1 MKSPKKYDILRSQS
15 KLNAMFNI
23 IGKTEERNADANQ
36 TTLANMQ
43 EYIIAFQK
51 KNGRSPSYRQVQKA
65 MNMSS
70 LNLVQRYV
78 LALERDGRIGRTRLG
93 SIDMLPKL
101 RPSGV
106 AITPIVGS
114 IACGQPVDAVENI
127 EESVALPRAIF
138 GSGSLFI
145 LRAKGDSMIEAD
157 IRNNDIVVIRQ
168 QNTAENGEIVVAMM
182 NGETTLKR
190 FYKRNGKIILHPG
203 NKEMQDIIVKNCEI
217 QGVLISC
224 IKMYD

>member
-1 MKSPKKYDILRSQS
+1 MRT
-15 KLNAMFNI
+15 LN
-23 IGKTEERNADANQ
+23 T
-36 TTLANMQ
+36 TTLDNM
-43 EYIIAFQK
+43 EKFIIDYQK
-51 KNGRSPSYRQVQKA
+51 KKGRSPSFREVMKA
-65 MNMSS
+65 LNMSS
-70 LNLVQRYV
+70 LNLVRTYI
-78 LALERDGRIGRTRLG
+78 LALENSGRIERTRLG
-93 SIDMLPKL
+93 NIDMLPKL
-101 RPSGV
+101 KPSGV

-217 QGVLISC
+217 QGVLVSC
-224 IKMYD
+224 IHIYN

>member
-1 MKSPKKYDILRSQS
+1 MRT
-15 KLNAMFNI
+15 LN
-23 IGKTEERNADANQ
+23 T
-36 TTLANMQ
+36 TTLDNM
-43 EYIIAFQK
+43 EKFIIDYQK
-51 KNGRSPSYRQVQKA
+51 KKGRSPSFREVMKA
-65 MNMSS
+65 LNMSS
-70 LNLVQRYV
+70 LNLVRTYI
-78 LALERDGRIGRTRLG
+78 LALENSGRIERTRLG
-93 SIDMLPKL
+93 NIDMLPKL
-101 RPSGV
+101 KPSGV

>member
-1 MKSPKKYDILRSQS
+1 
-15 KLNAMFNI
+15 
-23 IGKTEERNADANQ
+23 
-36 TTLANMQ
+36 
-43 EYIIAFQK
+43 
-51 KNGRSPSYRQVQKA
+51 
-65 MNMSS
+65 
-70 LNLVQRYV
+70 
-78 LALERDGRIGRTRLG
+78 
-93 SIDMLPKL
+93 
-101 RPSGV
+101 
-106 AITPIVGS
+106 
-114 IACGQPVDAVENI
+114 
-127 EESVALPRAIF
+127 
-138 GSGSLFI
+138 
-145 LRAKGDSMIEAD
+145 MIEAD

>member
-1 MKSPKKYDILRSQS
+1 MRTLNTTTLDNMESFIIDYQKRKGKSPSFREV
-15 KLNAMFNI
+15 M
-23 IGKTEERNADANQ
+23 
-36 TTLANMQ
+36 
-43 EYIIAFQK
+43 
-51 KNGRSPSYRQVQKA
+51 KA
-65 MNMSS
+65 LNMSS
-70 LNLVQRYV
+70 LNLVRTYI
-78 LALERDGRIGRTRLG
+78 LALENSGRIERTRLG
-93 SIDMLPKL
+93 NIDMLPKL

-190 FYKRNGKIILHPG
+190 FYKRNGKIILHPE